1 MKRIA
6 PYQRFLE
13 EQNGKFGFVDGNG
26 HLIIE
31 CIYDEI
37 VEETPTSDNP
47 NERYFKE
54 GIARVRI
61 NNDWGFINEAGK
73 TIGEI
78 KYKKINRFGPD
89 YAFVQ
94 DEKWQ
99 IMDRHGRIYGEFD
112 FEEVRELSEQ
122 IAVVQTKCS
131 SGEFKYGYIHSDG
144 RYLCNTAFD
153 RAEDFSNGYGVAW
166 VGSKA
171 YYIDRSGYLTE
182 KKPKELY
189 G

>member
-1 MKRIA
+1 MKKIE

-13 EQNGKFGFVDGNG
+13 ERNNKFGFVDGNG

-37 VEETPTSDNP
+37 VEEKTKLDNTK
-47 NERYFKE
+47 EKYFVE
-54 GIARVRI
+54 GLARVRL
-61 NNDWGFINEAGK
+61 NNKWGFIDMDGN
-73 TIGEI
+73 TIGGI
-78 KYKKINRFGPD
+78 KYKKVNRFGPD

-122 IAVVQTKCS
+122 IAVVRTKSS
-131 SGEFKYGYIHSDG
+131 SGEPKYGYIHPDG

-171 YYIDRSGYLTE
+171 YYIDRSGCMTE